1 MRLLLSRTG
10 WLISGSTSWPSACL
24 STVPLWRSCAGH
36 LGCMTK
42 TVTEPLRGRKCWRS
56 CRCVCVCVLSDISNY
71 SYRGHRW
78 CIFQSNCVSFCPQ
91 AVYKMSVAAALTK
104 ANSLTAEECTNRIF
118 VRLDK
123 DNNGEEMIFPFCLKS
138 WCGVISTWDRITLAL
153 VVTGRRVCTISPF
166 RNQPHRVN
174 SYISIEKP
182 IMFIRTVLCGITL
195 ENIMNEQPKLAL
207 REVLSLLIF
216 YCKFC
221 YASQKKHISLNELEK
236 VLTGQNHVVVEK
248 IFKLTNRIVIFTRWI
263 K

>member
-1 MRLLLSRTG
+1 
-10 WLISGSTSWPSACL
+10 
-24 STVPLWRSCAGH
+24 
-36 LGCMTK
+36 
-42 TVTEPLRGRKCWRS
+42 
-56 CRCVCVCVLSDISNY
+56 
-71 SYRGHRW
+71 
-78 CIFQSNCVSFCPQ
+78 
-91 AVYKMSVAAALTK
+91 MSVAAALTK

-138 WCGVISTWDRITLAL
+138 WCGVISTWDQITLTL
-153 VVTGRRVCTISPF
+153 VVIGRRVCTISPF

-182 IMFIRTVLCGITL
+182 IMFIRTVLCV
-195 ENIMNEQPKLAL
+195 NYVCKLAL

-236 VLTGQNHVVVEK
+236 VFNGA
-248 IFKLTNRIVIFTRWI
+248 KLCCCGEEIQTH